1 MQITVLHTED
11 CPNLAPLRERLDALL
26 AGRKDVA
33 VATHVVNSDAE
44 AEQLGFHGSPTI
56 LIDGHDPFPLPAG
69 AASLSCRLYDT
80 GHGLRGFPTSAQL
93 AAVLQ
98 AAD

>member
-1 MQITVLHTED
+1 MHITVLHTED
-11 CPNLAPLRERLDALL
+11 CPNLTPLTERLDALL
-26 AGRKDVA
+26 AARKDVA
-33 VATHVVNSDAE
+33 VATHVVDSDAE
-44 AEQLGFHGSPTI
+44 AEQLGCHGSPTI
-56 LIDGHDPFPLPAG
+56 LIDGHDLFPIPAG
-69 AASLSCRLYDT
+69 AVSLSCRLYDT